1 MFSCSEYYSIYF
13 YPQRCLDFQNIFL
26 ILRDVW
32 MFRVLFLFPEMFSC
46 SEYYSY
52 SQRGTSTKP
61 PHSLHTLWHTVA
73 SSPLGDYDDY
83 DDHDDDDDDAD
94 HYDEDEGHDS
104 LNESL
109 YGLEVS

>member
-1 MFSCSEYYSIYF
+1 
-13 YPQRCLDFQNIFL
+13 
-26 ILRDVW
+26 
-32 MFRVLFLFPEMFSC
+32 MFRY

-52 SQRGTSTKP
+52 SQRGPGTKP

-104 LNESL
+104 LNELL
-109 YGLEVS
+109 YGLEVSQESYKIAIWLWCLYIWGLLS